1 MAGGKQQMKTIF
13 PNPKDIEHKWY
24 LIDAEGKRLGRLAVR
39 IADIVRGKT
48 KPTFTPNGDFGD
60 FVIVINADKV
70 QVTGRKKTDKLYHR
84 YSGYPGGLTT
94 ETFAKVIKRK
104 PTFPLEHAIKG
115 MLPKGPLGRRL
126 FTNVKVYA
134 GSSHPHEA
142 QKPEKLD

>member
-1 MAGGKQQMKTIF
+1 MKTIF
-13 PNPKDIEHKWY
+13 TNPRDIERKWY
-24 LIDAEGKRLGRLAVR
+24 LIDADGKRLGRLAVR

-48 KPTFTPNGDFGD
+48 KPIFTPNVDLGDS
-60 FVIVINADKV
+60 VVVINADKV
-70 QVTGRKKTDKLYHR
+70 AVTGRKKTDKLYHR

-94 ETFAKVIKRK
+94 ESFGKVIKRK

-126 FTNVKVYA
+126 FMNVKIYA
-134 GSSHPHEA
+134 GPSHPHEA

>member
-1 MAGGKQQMKTIF
+1 MKTIF

-39 IADIVRGKT
+39 VADILRGKT
-48 KPTFTPNGDFGD
+48 KPTYSPHMDTGDS
-60 FVIVINADKV
+60 VIVVNAGKV
-70 QVTGRKKTDKLYHR
+70 VVTGRKKTDKLYHR

-94 ETFAKVIKRK
+94 ETFGKVINRK

-126 FTNVKVYA
+126 FNNVKVYA
-134 GSSHPHEA
+134 GPSHPHEA
-142 QKPEKLD
+142 QKPEKLEF